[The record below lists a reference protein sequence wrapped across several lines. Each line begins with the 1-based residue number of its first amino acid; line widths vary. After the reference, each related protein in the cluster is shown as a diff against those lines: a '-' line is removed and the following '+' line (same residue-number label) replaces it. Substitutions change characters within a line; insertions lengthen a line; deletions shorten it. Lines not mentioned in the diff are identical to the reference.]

1 MYLVSSEEKSTVF
14 YFTQEE
20 INGRRFNA
28 DLWKKVLPTWSDGY
42 KNLMEVIAVKEKK

>member
-20 INGRRFNA
+20 IKDHNNTEASSEGL
-28 DLWKKVLPTWSDGY
+28 DSL
-42 KNLMEVIAVKEKK
+42 